1 MRIIASGALLP
12 ALLLAAAGVDQPTS
26 EQAGATLAG
35 GRLEEAAAL
44 AESCLP
50 DPGCALVRGRALF
63 GLGRL
68 EDAAQALQTART
80 GKLAGHAAKLQG
92 EALVLAGRPGDALEP
107 LRAAEQA
114 DPGGP
119 TGMRASAL
127 LADALLGNRDFTQAA
142 EQARKAAQLAAQP
155 ADVRAGLDLIR
166 AEAFSGRA
174 DAGEEEV
181 VRQAAREWR
190 EFWLDHP
197 EHPAA
202 QEARKE
208 EARLSELASR
218 RLPEPTGRD
227 LLLRAQRLLSSGKP
241 GAAVAQAEAAVKA
254 LRGADAAEAQLVLAR
269 ALAADGRRSE
279 AGPALAFAWKEG
291 APRVAAPAG
300 LLLARDRARRGNDA
314 EAVRILDQLARRY
327 QQSGEAEEAAYVAAR
342 LQLDQGHEA
351 DARRRLARLA
361 RRRTVAHASDAR
373 WTLAWLSYRRG
384 LPDAAE
390 RFAEF
395 TASADSD
402 PQRAQGLYWQSRVA
416 EPREAGAFLR
426 RVVEIDPLGFYGLLA
441 RQRLGQVDAEPP
453 PFPPAAP
460 PPRGEQLP
468 PRLALAADL
477 FRLGLLAEAGAEAD
491 QFVRQSP
498 ADAALA
504 LPVYE
509 RAQRYDRSLALAQS
523 LLGWKTPRPDAD
535 PSLLEGAYPAA
546 YAPHVSS
553 SAARAG
559 IDPYL
564 LLAIA
569 RRESLFKPDTR
580 SAAGA
585 VGLMQLL
592 PATARRAATVLGRP
606 SPSDADMAEPETAI
620 DLGAWYLSELLG
632 RFGDAA
638 IAAAA
643 YNAGPRVAL
652 PWAVRSAGQPLDRWV
667 EEIPYRE
674 TRSYVK
680 VVLGAWSAY
689 RILAGGSAPALSD
702 TIPIPKPG
710 AAF

>member
-1 MRIIASGALLP
+1 MTIFASGALLQ
-12 ALLLAAAGVDQPTS
+12 ALLLAAAGVGQPTS
-26 EQAGATLAG
+26 EQAGAALSE
-35 GRLEEAAAL
+35 GRLDEAAAG

-63 GLGRL
+63 ALGRL
-68 EDAAQALQTART
+68 ADAAQALQGART
-80 GKLAGHAAKLQG
+80 GNLAAHAAKLQG
-92 EALVLAGRPGDALEP
+92 EAFVLAGRPADALEP
-107 LRAAEQA
+107 LRAAAQA
-114 DPGGP
+114 DPDGP
-119 TGMRASAL
+119 AGIRASAL
-127 LADALLGNRDFTQAA
+127 LADALLGTGEFAQAA
-142 EQARKAAQLAAQP
+142 EQARKAAQLPAQP
-155 ADVRAGLDLIR
+155 GDVRAGLDLIR
-166 AEAFSGRA
+166 AEAFSGRV

-181 VRQAAREWR
+181 AREGARQWR
-190 EFWLDHP
+190 EFWLEHP

-202 QEARKE
+202 QTARAE
-208 EARLSELASR
+208 EARLSEVSGR
-218 RLPEPTGRD
+218 PLPEPSGRE
-227 LLLRAQRLLSSGKP
+227 LLLRAQRLLSAGKP

-254 LRGADAAEAQLVLAR
+254 LRGGEAAEAQLTLAR
-269 ALAADGRRSE
+269 ALAADGRRGE
-279 AGPALAFAWKEG
+279 AGPALTSAWKDG
-291 APRVAAPAG
+291 PPRVAAPAG
-300 LLLARDRARRGNDA
+300 MLFARDRARRGNDP

-327 QQSGEAEEAAYVAAR
+327 PQSGEAEEAAYVAAR
-342 LQLDQGHEA
+342 LQLDQGNEA
-351 DARRRLARLA
+351 DARRRLARIA
-361 RRRTVAHASDAR
+361 RRRTGAHASDAR
-373 WTLAWLSYRRG
+373 WTVAWLSYRRG

-402 PQRAQGLYWQSRVA
+402 AQRAQGLYWQSRVA
-416 EPREAGAFLR
+416 DPRPAGVFLR
-426 RVVEIDPLGFYGLLA
+426 RVVEIDPLGYYGLLA
-441 RQRLGQVDAEPP
+441 RQRLGQVDPEPP
-453 PFPPAAP
+453 PFPPPAP
-460 PPRGEQLP
+460 PPRGDPLP

-491 QFVRQSP
+491 RFVRQRP
-498 ADAALA
+498 AQAVLA

-523 LLGWKTPRPDAD
+523 LLGWKTPRPGAD
-535 PSLLEGAYPAA
+535 PALLEGAYPAA
-546 YAPHVSS
+546 YAPHVGS

-559 IDPYL
+559 VDPYL
-564 LLAIA
+564 LLAVA

-592 PATARRAATVLGRP
+592 PATARRAAIVLGRP
-606 SPSDADMAEPETAI
+606 SPTDSDMAEPQTAI

-632 RFGDAA
+632 RFGDPA

-643 YNAGPRVAL
+643 YNAGPRVAA

-674 TRSYVK
+674 TRTYVK

-702 TIPIPKPG
+702 AVPTPKPG

>member
-1 MRIIASGALLP
+1 MRILASGALLQ
-12 ALLLAAAGVDQPTS
+12 ALLLAGAAVGQPTS
-26 EQAGATLAG
+26 EQAGAALSA
-35 GRLEEAAAL
+35 GRLDEASAV

-50 DPGCALVRGRALF
+50 DPACALVRGRALF

-68 EDAAQALQTART
+68 ADAAEALRGART
-80 GKLAGHAAKLQG
+80 GNLAAHAAKLQG
-92 EALVLAGRPGDALEP
+92 EALVLAGRSADAIEP

-114 DPGGP
+114 DPDGP
-119 TGMRASAL
+119 AGMRASAM
-127 LADALLGNRDFTQAA
+127 LADALLTSGEFAEA
-142 EQARKAAQLAAQP
+142 GEQARKAAQVSPLSS
-155 ADVRAGLDLIR
+155 DLRAGLDLIR
-166 AEAFSGRA
+166 AEAFSGRV
-174 DAGEEEV
+174 DAGEKEV
-181 VRQAAREWR
+181 AREAAQKWR
-190 EFWLDHP
+190 DFWLEHP

-202 QEARKE
+202 QTARAE
-208 EARLSELASR
+208 EARMSQAAGR
-218 RLPEPTGRD
+218 RLPEPTGRE

-241 GAAVAQAEAAVKA
+241 GAAVAQAEAAVKG
-254 LRGADAAEAQLVLAR
+254 LRGAEAAEAQLALAR
-269 ALAADGRRSE
+269 ALAADGRRTE

-300 LLLARDRARRGNDA
+300 MLLARDRARRGNDA
-314 EAVRILDQLARRY
+314 EAVRILDQLARRHP
-327 QQSGEAEEAAYVAAR
+327 QSGEAEEAAYVAAR
-342 LQLDQGHEA
+342 LQLDQGKEA
-351 DARRRLARLA
+351 DARRRLARIA
-361 RRRTVAHASDAR
+361 RRRNGVHAADAR

-402 PQRAQGLYWQSRVA
+402 ALRAQGLYWQSRVA
-416 EPREAGAFLR
+416 ATGEAGVFLR
-426 RVVEIDPLGFYGLLA
+426 RVVEIDPLGYYGLLA
-441 RQRLGQVDAEPP
+441 RQRLGQVDPEPP

-460 PPRGEQLP
+460 PPQGDELP

-477 FRLGLLAEAGAEAD
+477 FRLGLLTEASAEAD
-491 QFVRQSP
+491 RFVRQNP
-498 ADAALA
+498 GQAVLA

-509 RAQRYDRSLALAQS
+509 RAQRFDRSFALAQS
-523 LLGWKTPRPDAD
+523 LLGWKTPRPDSD
-535 PSLLEGAYPAA
+535 PALLGGAYPAA

-559 IDPYL
+559 VDPYL

-569 RRESLFKPDTR
+569 RRESLFRPDTR

-592 PATARRAATVLGRP
+592 PATARRAAIVLGRP
-606 SPSDADMAEPETAI
+606 SPTDADMAEPETAI

-632 RFGDAA
+632 RFGDPA

-652 PWAVRSAGQPLDRWV
+652 PWAVRSAGQPLDQWV

-674 TRSYVK
+674 TRTYVK

-689 RILAGGSAPALSD
+689 RILAGGAAPALTD
-702 TIPIPKPG
+702 TIPVPKPG